1 MSSKNGAG
9 SIDCVVLPFA
19 PRKPMRKPLPNTS
32 DDAKTTTRLAALVA
46 VTVFHDKDVSAEN
59 RLIEIIE
66 QSGDVEVL
74 DSDEAF
80 ANFGLS
86 DSFPVDGSVDGDDI
100 AANDNDVLMSL

>member
-1 MSSKNGAG
+1 MLSKDGAG

-19 PRKPMRKPLPNTS
+19 QRKPLPDSS

-46 VTVFHDKDVSAEN
+46 VTVFHDKDTSAEN

-80 ANFGLS
+80 ADFGLS
-86 DSFPVDGSVDGDDI
+86 DSLPVDESVDGAGI
-100 AANDNDVLMSL
+100 AANDNDLLMSL